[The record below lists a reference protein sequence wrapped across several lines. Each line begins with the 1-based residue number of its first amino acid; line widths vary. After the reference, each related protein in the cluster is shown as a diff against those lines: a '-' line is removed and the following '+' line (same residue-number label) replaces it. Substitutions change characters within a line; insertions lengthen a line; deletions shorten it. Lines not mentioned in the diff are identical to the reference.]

1 MTTVDAQSP
10 AGITPA
16 ARLRRD
22 QVHFYYDAKQE
33 PVVTITSGDTIIFE
47 TEDANRGTIRKET
60 DAYASLDDI
69 LDKLGGANPVTGPV
83 YVDGARPGDCL
94 AVTIKSMAMAP
105 VWGHGYTSLIPG
117 LGGLVS
123 NYSLQPP
130 LPPKVVISRIEG
142 TTVHLPAKGKTLEIP
157 AHPFLGTI
165 GVAPKGARQLSL
177 LQGKDFLGNCD
188 IPEVCPG
195 NTVVLPV
202 NVEGAL
208 LSLGDAHA
216 AQGDGEIC
224 GVAIEIQADV
234 EVTVSVIPKGE
245 GDFAGLPQVNS
256 SAWIGSLAALGG
268 VNLGDTVRAAYI
280 DLIQRLV
287 RFYGFTLEDAY
298 VLASNAMRV
307 RIGQVVDPL
316 YSALVTIDRR
326 YLE

>member
-1 MTTVDAQSP
+1 MIAGAQSTGQ
-10 AGITPA
+10 AV
-16 ARLRRD
+16 RLRRD
-22 QVHFYYDAKQE
+22 QLHLYFDAKQE
-33 PVVTITSGDTIIFE
+33 PAVSVKSGDTIIFE
-47 TEDANRGTIRKET
+47 TEDANGGTIRKES
-60 DAYASLDDI
+60 DAYPDLATI
-69 LDKLGGANPVTGPV
+69 LQSPAGANPVTGPV
-83 YVDGARPGDCL
+83 YVQGARPGDHL
-94 AVTIKSMAMAP
+94 AVTIKSMTMAP

-123 NYSLQPP
+123 SYSLQPP

-142 TTVHLPAKGKTLEIP
+142 NTVHLPARGKTIEIA

-165 GVAPKGARQLSL
+165 GVAPKGIRQLSL
-177 LQGKDFLGNCD
+177 FQGNEFLGNCD
-188 IPEVCPG
+188 IPDICPG

-202 NVEGAL
+202 NVDGAL

-224 GVAIEIQADV
+224 GVAVEIQADV
-234 EVTVSVIPKGE
+234 EVTVTVIPKGE
-245 GDFAGLPQVNS
+245 TDFVALPQVNS
-256 SAWIGSLAALGG
+256 PAWIGSVAAPGG

-287 RFYGFTLEDAY
+287 RFYGFTLEEAY

-307 RIGQVVDPL
+307 RVGQVVDPL